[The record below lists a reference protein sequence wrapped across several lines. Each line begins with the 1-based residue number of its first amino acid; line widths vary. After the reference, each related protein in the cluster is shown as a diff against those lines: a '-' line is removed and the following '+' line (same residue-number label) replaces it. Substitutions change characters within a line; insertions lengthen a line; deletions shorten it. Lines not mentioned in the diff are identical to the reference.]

1 MDIQFVVDILQW
13 IAIMLLGIAIVAMNL
28 KKR

>member
-13 IAIMLLGIAIVAMNL
+13 IAIVLLGITIVVMNL